1 MKTKE
6 TSLNSATYYLVDE
19 IQQTTADIINDLP
32 SHFDHLDKELLDRN
46 IKKVLIEEYL
56 LADFDINIVL
66 K

>member
-6 TSLNSATYYLVDE
+6 TLNVATYYVVDE
-19 IQQTTADIINDLP
+19 IQETIIDIISNL
-32 SHFDHLDKELLDRN
+32 SNRFNHLDKKQLDRN

-56 LADFDINIVL
+56 LIDFDINISL